1 MSTKRNTERYI
12 KSTVKRY
19 FKRINKE
26 KEYTFLILLGI
37 FTTLVLYNPTFE
49 KVLIYISSLIA
60 IQIVMKKDN
69 DVKMKKKLVKKNIND
84 INDISN

>member
-1 MSTKRNTERYI
+1 MSKKRNTERYI

>member
-1 MSTKRNTERYI
+1 MSKKRNTERYI

-49 KVLIYISSLIA
+49 KVGTRLYPHRSWQLLGDPASG
-60 IQIVMKKDN
+60 QQCRQRTRCD
-69 DVKMKKKLVKKNIND
+69 
-84 INDISN
+84 S

>member
-1 MSTKRNTERYI
+1 MSKKRNTERYI

-69 DVKMKKKLVKKNIND
+69 DVKMKKNL
-84 INDISN
+84 